1 MVTRY
6 PWQDENVVIDT
17 YSDANWAGC
26 DRTARS
32 TSGGAILRGS
42 HLVKSWSVTQKNVT
56 LSSGEAEL
64 VAAVKA
70 TSEAIGI
77 ARLAFD
83 WGDATEMAVHIDSSA
98 AIGVVSR
105 RGSGKLRHIRVGQL
119 WIQEMAEEGEVH
131 VRKVCGESNVADLMA
146 KHLVDRKVTQYV
158 DLMNCEFRAGRA
170 DSSLHITS

>member
-1 MVTRY
+1 MVIKY
-6 PWQDENVVIDT
+6 PWQEDNVIVVT

-42 HLVKSWSVTQKNVT
+42 HLIKSWSVTQKNVT

-83 WGDATEMAVHIDSSA
+83 
-98 AIGVVSR
+98 
-105 RGSGKLRHIRVGQL
+105 
-119 WIQEMAEEGEVH
+119 
-131 VRKVCGESNVADLMA
+131 
-146 KHLVDRKVTQYV
+146 
-158 DLMNCEFRAGRA
+158 
-170 DSSLHITS
+170 